1 MVASS
6 RMPTPRAVAMIL
18 TSISGTA
25 AMEANARN
33 RIRAAQVTRRPT
45 RPRPWTTAAP
55 VDPVASYSSR
65 MRASRKTS

>member
-6 RMPTPRAVAMIL
+6 RMPAPSAVAMIL
-18 TSISGTA
+18 TSSSGMA
-25 AMEANARN
+25 AMEANDRN

-45 RPRPWTTAAP
+45 RPRPWTMA
-55 VDPVASYSSR
+55 VSVEPVASYSSR